1 MIYPIRVVQRRL
13 NGITRMRAGI
23 RSTNGTDLIL
33 DTRKP
38 AAIVRIPPQAE
49 RSANMAGVSTP
60 ASSLPAPKTMNRMM
74 TCGMGIAQM
83 AAPSVEAKIIAVKK
97 SSTAFDI
104 SSDGSPVMPSVSVL
118 YQPKPL
124 QQNSATAVM

>member
-1 MIYPIRVVQRRL
+1 
-13 NGITRMRAGI
+13 
-23 RSTNGTDLIL
+23 
-33 DTRKP
+33 
-38 AAIVRIPPQAE
+38 
-49 RSANMAGVSTP
+49 
-60 ASSLPAPKTMNRMM
+60 MNRMM

-83 AAPSVEAKIIAVKK
+83 AVPSVEAKIIAVKK

>member
-1 MIYPIRVVQRRL
+1 
-13 NGITRMRAGI
+13 
-23 RSTNGTDLIL
+23 
-33 DTRKP
+33 
-38 AAIVRIPPQAE
+38 
-49 RSANMAGVSTP
+49 
-60 ASSLPAPKTMNRMM
+60 
-74 TCGMGIAQM
+74 M